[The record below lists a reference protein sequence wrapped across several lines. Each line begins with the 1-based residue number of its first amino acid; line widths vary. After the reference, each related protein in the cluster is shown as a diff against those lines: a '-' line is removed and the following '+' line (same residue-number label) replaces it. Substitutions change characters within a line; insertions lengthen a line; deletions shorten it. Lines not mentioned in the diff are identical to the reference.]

1 MAMDKN
7 LSIVLSPNKRNYR
20 EVARNHWGLTLEQMK
35 GMHVHHHPAVHQG
48 GRNIP
53 EHLYVCSPEMHQH
66 GWHNDEFFVLMA
78 GKTSGNKYG
87 KRGKPLKK
95 TELRK
100 RELEIYD
107 LRKQGLSAT
116 KIAQLLKISRN
127 QAKRAYA
134 ECVKYGLPPI
144 PNPKT
149 GPERGCPQRGG
160 NPSGINQ
167 FTKSLQTAKDEH
179 IYLGKTLYKA

>member
-1 MAMDKN
+1 MDKN
-7 LSIVLSPNKRNYR
+7 LSIVLSPAKHNYR
-20 EVARNHWGLTLEQMK
+20 KVAQKNWGLTDVQMK
-35 GMHVHHHPAVHQG
+35 GMHVHHHPAVQQG

-66 GWHNDEFFVLMA
+66 GWHNDEFFVLLA

-87 KRGKPLKK
+87 KRGKPPKK

-116 KIAQLLKISRN
+116 KIAQLLKISRD

-149 GPERGCPQRGG
+149 GPEKGCPQRGG

-167 FTKSLQTAKDEH
+167 FTKGL
-179 IYLGKTLYKA
+179 LF